1 MTLAYSMPL
10 IIRALGRGKKGSR
23 DLSREEATYAMHC
36 ILDGSIT
43 PAQLGAMLMLLRV
56 KEETCDELAGMVDA
70 CHQFYQVPKTS
81 TSVDVNWPAY
91 AGKKRQPSW
100 YILSAMLLAQNG
112 VQILMHGGGEHT
124 PDRQYAETV
133 CRAFNIPIAQSV
145 QHAEQYFMDHNLVY
159 LPLRFFSPQLSGL
172 IDLKHELGLRS
183 PVNTLVRHIEPLKS
197 QVTLQAMFHPAYM
210 PLHHGTAIRLN
221 QNNNI
226 VVKGDSGEF
235 EVRPD
240 TETAVQF
247 SGAQPTKL
255 PKSLTLRSTRPERPS
270 VERLISVW
278 QGSATD
284 QYGIHA
290 IIDTAAL
297 VYGQLNQLDFVVSQS
312 IVKAMW
318 NDHLSR

>member
-1 MTLAYSMPL
+1 MTIAYSMPL

-23 DLSREEATYAMHC
+23 DLSREEATYAMHS

-70 CHQFYQVPKTS
+70 CHQFYQTPKTAIG
-81 TSVDVNWPAY
+81 VDVNWPAY
-91 AGKKRQPSW
+91 AGKKKQPSW
-100 YILSAMLLAQNG
+100 YMLSAMLLAQNG
-112 VQILMHGGGEHT
+112 VRILMHGGGEHT

-133 CRAFNIPIAQSV
+133 SRAFDIPIAQSV
-145 QHAEQYFMDHNLVY
+145 QHAEQCFMDHNLVY
-159 LPLRFFSPQLSGL
+159 LPLRCFSPQLSDL

-221 QNNNI
+221 QNDNI

-290 IIDTAAL
+290 VIDTAAL
-297 VYGQLNQLDFVVSQS
+297 IYAQLKRIDFIASQCL
-312 IVKAMW
+312 IRDMW
-318 NDHLSR
+318 RDHY